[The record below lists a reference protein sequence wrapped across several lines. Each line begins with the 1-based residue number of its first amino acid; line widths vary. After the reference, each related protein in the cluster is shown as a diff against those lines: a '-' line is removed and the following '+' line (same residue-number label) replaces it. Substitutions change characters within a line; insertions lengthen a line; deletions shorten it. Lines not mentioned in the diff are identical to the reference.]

1 MHMENSVMT
10 VMDYVTIMHYLVN
23 VINYPL
29 EIYSFADS
37 RMGLYAF
44 GFLKFYLFFYHLLHM
59 TDHYYPY
66 TNTLQSLMHT
76 TDLSQSPFFD
86 NLTLIY
92 TLLLF
97 ML

>member
-23 VINYPL
+23 VINYHL

-44 GFLKFYLFFYHLLHM
+44 GFLKFYLFFYHSLHM
-59 TDHYYPY
+59 TDHCYRY
-66 TNTLQSLMHT
+66 TNTLQSLT
-76 TDLSQSPFFD
+76 QLTFRNPLSFD